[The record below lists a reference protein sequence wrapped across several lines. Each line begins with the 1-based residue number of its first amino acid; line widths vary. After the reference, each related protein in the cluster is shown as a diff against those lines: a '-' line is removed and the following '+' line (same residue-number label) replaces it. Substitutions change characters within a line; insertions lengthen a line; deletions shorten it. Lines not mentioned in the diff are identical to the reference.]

1 MKRPPIKDK
10 KVLEYVEKL
19 EEKLKNFNATTT
31 KVKSYL
37 ALKHFID
44 NNSETLGKVDMSSDI
59 LSDKEDK
66 LADRA
71 SKFFKDLKDL
81 NATLDSLGASINPEE
96 ITEGHKKLLKESG
109 VSVEELLSDG
119 IL

>member
-1 MKRPPIKDK
+1 MKRPAIKDGK
-10 KVLEYVEKL
+10 IGEYVDFLEKKL
-19 EEKLKNFNATTT
+19 ERFSATNTR
-31 KVKSYL
+31 VKSYK

-44 NNSETLGKVDMSSDI
+44 TNSETLGAVDMSSDV

-81 NATLDSLGASINPEE
+81 NATLEALASSINPEE
-96 ITEGHKKLLKESG
+96 ITGPERKYIKDNDLSLEKMIDEGK
-109 VSVEELLSDG
+109 
-119 IL
+119 I